1 MEIKVF
7 GLGHIKSILSEEII
21 RNVLVEEGINAQ
33 IEMVTGC
40 KEIASYGIF
49 LTPSVL
55 ISGEVKCIGR
65 IPTKEEVKGW
75 ISKSI
80 KKEAQMNPVNSICRF
95 IENSQST
102 PENTRDDDSDLTYSS
117 EYGEKP
123 QESAAHAMP
132 RDGMSDESAK
142 FLIGKCANKTGYK
155 VYGLENKG
163 RYFTAKVLD
172 RNGNMVSELLLDKS
186 NGNVKFIRRCN
197 NFGYSTQDY

>member
-7 GLGHIKSILSEEII
+7 GLGHVKSILSEEII

-33 IEMVTGC
+33 IETVTGC

-55 ISGEVKCIGR
+55 INGEVKCIGR

-75 ISKSI
+75 ISKSR

-95 IENSQST
+95 IENFQSAS
-102 PENTRDDDSDLTYSS
+102 ENKRDDDRDVTYSS
-117 EYGEKP
+117 EYENKP
-123 QESAAHAMP
+123 QESAAHAIP

-142 FLIGKCANKTGYK
+142 FLIGRCANNTGYK

-172 RNGNMVSELLLDKS
+172 QKGNMVSELLVDKL
-186 NGNVKFIRRCN
+186 NGNVKFIR
-197 NFGYSTQDY
+197 

>member
-21 RNVLVEEGINAQ
+21 RNVLFEEGINAQ
-33 IEMVTGC
+33 IETVTGC

-55 ISGEVKCIGR
+55 INGEVKCIGR

-75 ISKSI
+75 ISKSR
-80 KKEAQMNPVNSICRF
+80 KKEAQVNPVNSICRF
-95 IENSQST
+95 IENFQSA
-102 PENTRDDDSDLTYSS
+102 PENKRDDDSDVTYSS
-117 EYGEKP
+117 EYEEKP
-123 QESAAHAMP
+123 QESVAHAMP
-132 RDGMSDESAK
+132 RDGMSAESAK
-142 FLIGKCANKTGYK
+142 FLIGGCENNTGYK

-172 RNGNMVSELLLDKS
+172 QKGSMVSELLVDKL
-186 NGNVKFIRRCN
+186 NGHVKFIR
-197 NFGYSTQDY
+197 

>member
-7 GLGHIKSILSEEII
+7 GLGHVKSILSEEII

-33 IEMVTGC
+33 LETVTGC

-55 ISGEVKCIGR
+55 INGEVKCIGR

-75 ISKSI
+75 ISKSR

-95 IENSQST
+95 IENFQSA
-102 PENTRDDDSDLTYSS
+102 PENKRDDDSDVTYSS
-117 EYGEKP
+117 DYEGKP
-123 QESAAHAMP
+123 QEFVAHAMP

-163 RYFTAKVLD
+163 RYFTAKVMD
-172 RNGNMVSELLLDKS
+172 QKGNMVSELLVDKL
-186 NGNVKFIRRCN
+186 NGNVKFIR
-197 NFGYSTQDY
+197 

>member
-7 GLGHIKSILSEEII
+7 GLGHVKSILSEEII

-55 ISGEVKCIGR
+55 INGEVKCIGR

-75 ISKSI
+75 ISKSR

-95 IENSQST
+95 IENFQSAS
-102 PENTRDDDSDLTYSS
+102 ENKRDDDRDVTYSS
-117 EYGEKP
+117 EYENKP
-123 QESAAHAMP
+123 QESAAHAIP

-142 FLIGKCANKTGYK
+142 FLIGRCANNTGYK

-172 RNGNMVSELLLDKS
+172 QKGNMVSELLVDKL
-186 NGNVKFIRRCN
+186 NGNVKFIR
-197 NFGYSTQDY
+197 